1 MKVRL
6 IPLAKVAFVFPGQGS
21 QKVGMGKDFYDNYTC
36 AKRVFEE
43 ADEALGFSI
52 TKMCFEGPEEDL
64 RLTKYTQPAILTC
77 SIAALAVM
85 CEHGLTCE
93 IAGGHSLGEYSALV
107 AADVMSLQDAVV
119 AVNKR
124 GEFMQEAVPVGEGA
138 MAAVMG
144 LTPDTIVAVCQK
156 VETDCGEAVQA
167 VNFNCPG
174 QVVIAGTARAVE
186 KANEALKAAGA
197 KRAIPLPVSAP
208 FHSTLMQPAA
218 ERLKVVL
225 DKIAFRDA
233 KFPVVANVTAEPAVK
248 AEEIRALLV
257 KQAASPVKW
266 EMSMHRMIRDG
277 FDTFVE
283 VGPGKV
289 LTGFTKKIDRT
300 VNALNVEDMASLEK
314 TLAYFKEVR

>member
-1 MKVRL
+1 M
-6 IPLAKVAFVFPGQGS
+6 AKVAFVFPGQGS
-21 QKVGMGKDFYDNYTC
+21 QKVGMCKDFYDTYAC
-36 AKRVFEE
+36 AKKVFEE
-43 ADEALGFSI
+43 ADAALGFSI
-52 TKMCFEGPEEDL
+52 SKLCFEGPEEDL
-64 RLTKYTQPAILTC
+64 RLTKNTQPAILTC
-77 SIAALAVM
+77 SVAVLAVM
-85 CEHGLTCE
+85 REHGLKCG

-107 AADVMSLQDAVV
+107 AAGVMSLQDAVV
-119 AVNKR
+119 AVHKR

-144 LTPDTIVAVCQK
+144 LTPDEIVAICQK
-156 VETDCGEAVQA
+156 VEKECGEAVQA

-174 QVVIAGTARAVE
+174 QVVIAGATKAVE
-186 KANEALKAAGA
+186 TATEALKAAGA

-208 FHSTLMQPAA
+208 FHSTLMKPAA
-218 ERLKVVL
+218 ERLKEVL
-225 DKIAFRDA
+225 DRIEFHDA
-233 KFPVVANVTAEPAVK
+233 KFPVVANVTAEPVTK

-257 KQAASPVKW
+257 KQAASPVRW

-289 LTGFTKKIDRT
+289 LTGFTRKIDRGM
-300 VNALNVEDMASLEK
+300 NALNVEDVASLEK